1 MVVVVVVGAVPVAAV
16 VGVAVGAVAVAAVV
30 VVVAIIGSVAMVA
43 GTMVAVGMVVSA
55 VVVVLAVEEPCNLLS
70 HLLQLTCCEAVNSG
84 LLEHSNDKAI
94 YLFVYLHRCQD
105 PFKIF
110 PGQFPPKF
118 SQQHVWPGKTSSSC
132 RSSYNIIPAVINS
145 CIASGP
151 FTMDNTG
158 GRNTGSKSWMDW
170 KMVEKGKRRY
180 TNKI

>member
-1 MVVVVVVGAVPVAAV
+1 M
-16 VGVAVGAVAVAAVV
+16 
-30 VVVAIIGSVAMVA
+30 AIIGSVAMVA

-70 HLLQLTCCEAVNSG
+70 HLLQLTCCEADNSG
-84 LLEHSNDKAI
+84 LLEHSNGKAI
-94 YLFVYLHRCQD
+94 GNFVNLHRCQD
-105 PFKIF
+105 PLKIF
-110 PGQFPPKF
+110 PGQP
-118 SQQHVWPGKTSSSC
+118 QQHVWSKTSSSFR
-132 RSSYNIIPAVINS
+132 RSSYNIIPALINS

-180 TNKI
+180 TNKILK